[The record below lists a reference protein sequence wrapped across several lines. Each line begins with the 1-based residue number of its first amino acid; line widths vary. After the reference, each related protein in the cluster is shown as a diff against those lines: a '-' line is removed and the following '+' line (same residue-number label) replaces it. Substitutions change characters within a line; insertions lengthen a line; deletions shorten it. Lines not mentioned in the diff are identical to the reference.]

1 MYKQSS
7 YQYCLSIFLFIFCIY
22 LTLIRIN
29 QMDLAS
35 VLTPEEM
42 MLFQNSFILLK
53 GIPLLVEICM
63 YSLNLFILALIYKFI
78 KVSFPFSFALLI
90 YMISNTISKLC
101 IMANFSV
108 GISSIIF
115 WGVYL
120 ALLYFHIKDT
130 ISIKQGYFLLLFP
143 CLNIILSFL

>member
-108 GISSIIF
+108 GISIIIF

-130 ISIKQGYFLLLFP
+130 ISIKQGYLLLLFP

>member
-130 ISIKQGYFLLLFP
+130 ISIKQGYLLLLFP